1 MSEGGSC
8 WSSSAAPASARARVA
23 TVAQVSHEGV
33 QTDLLSPRKDS
44 TTRGSQLPRRFQ
56 MRQPAPSIA
65 RRSGHSALGTP
76 RGGPQCSATRTRPL
90 ATCAVIRG
98 LPPPPLRIV
107 RNGARTFVQAP
118 GNASEALSVVCQA
131 SLGRTF
137 PTGKRCASPPSTPA
151 PIVPAHT
158 EASCLIVRATPAAV
172 TRRCITSGGALCVV
186 CRVPLH

>member
-90 ATCAVIRG
+90 ATFAFIRG
-98 LPPPPLRIV
+98 LPPPLRIV

-137 PTGKRCASPPSTPA
+137 PTGKRCASPPSMPVPYCTCTHGA
-151 PIVPAHT
+151 P
-158 EASCLIVRATPAAV
+158 CLIVRATPAAV
-172 TRRCITSGGALCVV
+172 TRRCITSGGAQRVV